1 MGRRE
6 EGKKGS
12 REAGKQGSREAGKQ
26 ERRKE
31 GKKERRKEGKK
42 ERREAGKEPWTPRP
56 VAIPVRR
63 IWALKNVCC
72 ALLRGHWCQ
81 PSQAFLLCFESSFG
95 LWLFASGFW
104 MLALGF

>member
-31 GKKERRKEGKK
+31 GQKGSRKGTLDAETGCNTCPAYMGAEKCLL
-42 ERREAGKEPWTPRP
+42 RAAARAL
-56 VAIPVRR
+56 VSAIPGILVVFR
-63 IWALKNVCC
+63 V
-72 ALLRGHWCQ
+72 
-81 PSQAFLLCFESSFG
+81 
-95 LWLFASGFW
+95 
-104 MLALGF
+104 

>member
-26 ERRKE
+26 ESRKE

-42 ERREAGKEPWTPRP
+42 ERRKEGKKGSRKGTLDAETGCNTCPAYMGAEKCLLRAAARAL
-56 VAIPVRR
+56 VSAIPGILVVFR
-63 IWALKNVCC
+63 V
-72 ALLRGHWCQ
+72 
-81 PSQAFLLCFESSFG
+81 
-95 LWLFASGFW
+95 
-104 MLALGF
+104 